1 MEALLGAGADPG
13 VRETIGCTALHR
25 ACETPYPTTAA
36 ALLAAGCPPDTPD
49 LEGATPLHYTF
60 QSPEDASGKE
70 ADREATVASLLAAK
84 ADVRAMDQNGATAL
98 HYAAIVACTG
108 AVVKLLQGGADV
120 RVVSVSLSLS
130 LLLCC
135 DHANVVSR
143 CETAPRTR
151 GSRSSANGV
160 LPHTAHGTHACRW
173 GWRRRGRG

>member
-1 MEALLGAGADPG
+1 MAQEAEGGGRRRPWRPQGKTALHLAAERGHTAAVEALLGAGADPG

-25 ACETPYPTTAA
+25 ACETPHPSTAA
-36 ALLAAGCPPDTPD
+36 ALLAAGCPPDIPD

-84 ADVRAMDQNGATAL
+84 ADVRAVDQNGATAL

-120 RVVSVSLSLS
+120 RLVSASLSFS
-130 LLLCC
+130 
-135 DHANVVSR
+135 
-143 CETAPRTR
+143 
-151 GSRSSANGV
+151 
-160 LPHTAHGTHACRW
+160 
-173 GWRRRGRG
+173 

>member
-25 ACETPYPTTAA
+25 ACETPHPSTAA
-36 ALLAAGCPPDTPD
+36 ALLAAGCPPDIPD

-84 ADVRAMDQNGATAL
+84 ADVRAVDQNGATAL

-120 RVVSVSLSLS
+120 RLVSASLSFS
-130 LLLCC
+130 
-135 DHANVVSR
+135 
-143 CETAPRTR
+143 
-151 GSRSSANGV
+151 
-160 LPHTAHGTHACRW
+160 
-173 GWRRRGRG
+173 